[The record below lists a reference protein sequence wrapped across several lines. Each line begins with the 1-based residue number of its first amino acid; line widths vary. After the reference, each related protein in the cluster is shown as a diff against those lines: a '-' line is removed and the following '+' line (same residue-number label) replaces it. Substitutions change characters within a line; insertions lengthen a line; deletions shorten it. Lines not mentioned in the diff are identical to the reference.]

1 MAALGIRSAGIRPR
15 VHRRYRAAVP
25 VYLVRHA
32 HAGSRAA
39 WSGDDDQRPL
49 SPKGDRQTGA
59 LVRQP
64 SELGVGCVVSSP
76 SLRCVQTVQ
85 PLARALGIEVDTREE
100 LYEGADADDALAL
113 MMKLAPH
120 DPAVCTHG
128 DLIPK
133 MIRRLI
139 GEGMKTKDAN
149 VSQKG
154 SMWVIEVD
162 DGRPVKGKYYP
173 PA

>member
-1 MAALGIRSAGIRPR
+1 MS
-15 VHRRYRAAVP
+15 

-39 WSGDDDQRPL
+39 WSGDDDLRPL
-49 SPKGDRQTGA
+49 STKGDRQAQA
-59 LVRQP
+59 LRGHLDGV
-64 SELGVGCVVSSP
+64 GVGCLVSSP
-76 SLRCVQTVQ
+76 SLRCVQTLE
-85 PLARALGIEVDTREE
+85 PLAHALDTSVETRDE
-100 LYEGADADDALAL
+100 LYEGADADAALAL
-113 MMKLAPH
+113 LLKLAPR

-128 DLIPK
+128 DVIPK
-133 MIRRLI
+133 IIRRLV

-154 SMWVIEVD
+154 SMWVIEID
-162 DGRPVKGKYYP
+162 DGRPVKAKYYP

>member
-1 MAALGIRSAGIRPR
+1 MAASGIRPTR
-15 VHRRYRAAVP
+15 VRPRAHRRYRAAVP

-49 SPKGDRQTGA
+49 SPTGKRQTDA
-59 LVRQP
+59 LLQR
-64 SELGVGCVVSSP
+64 LGGLRVGCVVSSP
-76 SLRCVQTVQ
+76 SLRCVETVQ
-85 PLARALGIEVDTREE
+85 PLARSLGVEVDMRKE

-113 MMKLAPH
+113 LMELAPS

-133 MIRRLI
+133 LIRRLV

-154 SMWVIEVD
+154 SLWVIEVD
-162 DGRPVKGKYYP
+162 DGRPVKAKYYP